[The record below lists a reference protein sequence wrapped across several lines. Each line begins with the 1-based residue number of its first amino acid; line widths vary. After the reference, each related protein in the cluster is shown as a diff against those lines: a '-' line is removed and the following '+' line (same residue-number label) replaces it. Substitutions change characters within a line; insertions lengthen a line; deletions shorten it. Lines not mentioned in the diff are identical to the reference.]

1 MLKSCSLAQRALTII
16 KARDND
22 DADAKSIPSRN
33 ARDET
38 KYKMKNNR
46 SEEETARQEG
56 ENLNEHSD
64 NVEAI
69 KTIN

>member
-1 MLKSCSLAQRALTII
+1 MTMAGRKEHSSPKC
-16 KARDND
+16 ARWDE
-22 DADAKSIPSRN
+22 AKEGKKESNQSE
-33 ARDET
+33 DE
-38 KYKMKNNR
+38 KM
-46 SEEETARQEG
+46 RQEG